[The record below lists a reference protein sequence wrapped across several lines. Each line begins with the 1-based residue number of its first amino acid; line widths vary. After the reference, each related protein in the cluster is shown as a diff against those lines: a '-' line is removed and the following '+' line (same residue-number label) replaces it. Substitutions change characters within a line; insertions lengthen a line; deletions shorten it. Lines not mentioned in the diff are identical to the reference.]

1 MCLKPR
7 CSTIKKR
14 ITACYEPKDTI
25 LNEKTEK
32 GELSRTMQWKH
43 DCFLHCRRPGGRCS
57 SSSVLPF
64 TLFKWT
70 SQHTNTLMQDLHFS
84 NMCFFS
90 AIQVHLL
97 ICRYFICLSI
107 WRLVCVCVWP
117 AWVFIVGR
125 HIIFCSQA
133 ERKLLFSSLKII
145 CHRPKRE
152 SVLPEYIAYVAAFVP
167 LQFFRSNTPH
177 SSQTLF
183 ELSCTRYTSLGTCPQ
198 ERILDSSQ
206 HWTLQF
212 SCCWNCLYFNSVYGC
227 FVGFRQRHVTV
238 EAPHLYEVARFQLYS
253 SDYVTHDSIFSLAN
267 SELQNYTNQDGWIS
281 VCRRG
286 VPDWYWEIVWRK
298 VPVIPNNYFS
308 HSVLSRSA
316 LLWVF
321 LVFGS

>member
-107 WRLVCVCVWP
+107 WRLVCVCGQLGFLLWGGTSYFAVKLRGSFCFLLWRSF
-117 AWVFIVGR
+117 VIVQR
-125 HIIFCSQA
+125 ESQCCLNIL
-133 ERKLLFSSLKII
+133 RMLQLLFLFSS
-145 CHRPKRE
+145 
-152 SVLPEYIAYVAAFVP
+152 SV
-167 LQFFRSNTPH
+167 
-177 SSQTLF
+177 QTHHIVLRHY
-183 ELSCTRYTSLGTCPQ
+183 L
-198 ERILDSSQ
+198 
-206 HWTLQF
+206 
-212 SCCWNCLYFNSVYGC
+212 NSHA
-227 FVGFRQRHVTV
+227 HVTLLLV
-238 EAPHLYEVARFQLYS
+238 RVHRSVFWTPPSTEHFSSAVAETVFILTRFM
-253 SDYVTHDSIFSLAN
+253 V
-267 SELQNYTNQDGWIS
+267 
-281 VCRRG
+281 V
-286 VPDWYWEIVWRK
+286 
-298 VPVIPNNYFS
+298 
-308 HSVLSRSA
+308 
-316 LLWVF
+316 LWVS
-321 LVFGS
+321 GSGTSQWKLLICMK